1 MGRVF
6 LALRH
11 SRGAT
16 NALLAPDSEPAD
28 ANVAGKPASAPT
40 ATPPKLEPNLNAIRV
55 AISDPIP
62 QHAGPAPV
70 QIAVTAHRGTMVAH
84 ALLAIQMLFA
94 WPRGAVRAIVDHLDG
109 SDLRGWP

>member
-1 MGRVF
+1 MGRVI

-28 ANVAGKPASAPT
+28 SDVPGKPASAPT
-40 ATPPKLEPNLNAIRV
+40 ATPPKLEPNLDVIRV

-70 QIAVTAHRGTMVAH
+70 QIAVKARRDTMVAH

>member
-1 MGRVF
+1 MGRVI

-28 ANVAGKPASAPT
+28 TDVAGKPASAPT

-70 QIAVTAHRGTMVAH
+70 QIAVEARRDTIVSH

-94 WPRGAVRAIVDHLDG
+94 WRRGAVGANADHLDCG
-109 SDLRGWP
+109 DLRGWP